1 MTVVDPYA
9 AAPHPGRPDDES
21 GAAWAS
27 AGTGPQV
34 LSQHIPWVRDPY
46 DEPPAGLGPWVPQ
59 LPDARPPLSPRAL
72 TWFGITAVVL
82 LISAAAATVVVVGAA
97 ITPELPS
104 LDDRYLGSVRDNSTL
119 TGVDIDDSALV
130 RTGHDVCDSLDQR
143 PTMSNVLGTMHELG
157 AAHGWRDD
165 DVAAVVGSAI
175 GAYCPRHIGVL
186 GS

>member
-1 MTVVDPYA
+1 MTVVDPHA
-9 AAPHPGRPDDES
+9 TAPRPGRPDDPS
-21 GAAWAS
+21 GAPWVT
-27 AGTGPQV
+27 AGTGPQG
-34 LSQHIPWVRDPY
+34 LSLHIPWVRDPY
-46 DEPPAGLGPWVPQ
+46 EPPAGLGPWVPP

-72 TWFGITAVVL
+72 TWFGVAAVAL
-82 LISAAAATVVVVGAA
+82 LIGVAATTVAVVGAA

-130 RTGHDVCDSLDQR
+130 RTGHDVCASLDRR
-143 PTMSNVLGTMHELG
+143 PTMSNVMGTMRELGTV
-157 AAHGWRDD
+157 HGWRDD